1 MSKTL
6 KVTLITVLAFGL
18 YFFIDELFFRELR
31 KSINYGINQMGVSHI
46 IAYTIVGIPIFTGV
60 LLLHGRTFFFKSLGL
75 QSSIIKGFLFA
86 LLCTLPMFV
95 GFAFVFELNHDISL
109 NTFLI
114 SIVAA
119 AFFEELYFRSFL
131 FGQLFRYTRLGF
143 ILSVILGALLFGA
156 VHLYQSTDPGEL
168 IGIFLIT
175 FLGGL
180 LFSWVYTEWKYN
192 LWVAVFLHLLM
203 NFSWELFS
211 VSDTAFG
218 SLYSNIFRIITIAM
232 IIILTLV
239 YKKRHGEKLT
249 INKQTIWKK
258 PAKH

>member
-1 MSKTL
+1 MSKSL
-6 KVTLITVLAFGL
+6 KVSLITVLAFGV

-31 KSINYGINQMGVSHI
+31 KSIFNGIGQLGVSHI
-46 IAYTIVGIPIFTGV
+46 ISYTIVGIPIFTGV
-60 LLLHGRTFFFKSLGL
+60 LILHGRRNFFKSLGL
-75 QSSIIKGFLFA
+75 RSSLIKGFLFA

-95 GFAFVFELNHDISL
+95 GFAFVFEFNHDISL

-143 ILSVILGALLFGA
+143 IPSVILGALLFGA

-168 IGIFLIT
+168 IGIFLVT

-180 LFSWVYTEWKYN
+180 LFAWVYTEWKYN
-192 LWVAVFLHLLM
+192 LWIAVFLHLLM
-203 NFSWELFS
+203 NLSWELFS
-211 VSDTAFG
+211 VSDNAFG
-218 SLYSNIFRIITIAM
+218 SLYANIFRLITIAM
-232 IIILTLV
+232 IIVFTLV
-239 YKKRHGEKLT
+239 YKKRRGEKLM

-258 PAKH
+258 PVTD